1 MVCFFFSSLC
11 HANTCPNLS
20 LFILCQL
27 LSNQFCLPLATS
39 LSNSVSLSH
48 SLFAHPQTLLFP
60 PLTLCL
66 FLYLVLMHLFL
77 VVSLLHRL
85 LPSLSFNL
93 SHSLSISYSLPSF
106 SAVLAFFVFLTYGYS
121 LILPLFLSLT
131 FLLSFSPF
139 SYSPSAP
146 FFILS
151 LSLDF
156 PLSLS
161 SPIHRLFFFS
171 FSTLFLSDSFSH
183 TFTLSS
189 FNPLSLHNLSLYI
202 LLSLSMFLSIHTTL
216 SIA

>member
-1 MVCFFFSSLC
+1 MYFRSWFSFVDRIFTAQNGVVNNFIFRFFFMVCFFFSSLC

-121 LILPLFLSLT
+121 LILR
-131 FLLSFSPF
+131 
-139 SYSPSAP
+139 
-146 FFILS
+146 FFQ
-151 LSLDF
+151 
-156 PLSLS
+156 
-161 SPIHRLFFFS
+161 
-171 FSTLFLSDSFSH
+171 TL
-183 TFTLSS
+183 
-189 FNPLSLHNLSLYI
+189 
-202 LLSLSMFLSIHTTL
+202 TL
-216 SIA
+216 SIY